1 MKVILIRK
9 KFITYLFILFII
21 LLFAIYKSL
30 ENTEAF
36 SVQSNIY
43 EYDFNNDGQT
53 DKITNSNNDILINV
67 NNRDY
72 SLNNLCNNKLN
83 SNSSWKKK
91 IHIID
96 LSRDLSPEIIVQ
108 NGFNGK
114 GLISIF
120 NWQNNGFQNLSII
133 EANILGIYSYNN
145 TRTPQCF
152 TINSSIGQNSIKS
165 FMLIDNKITDT
176 TKKCNNILDLD
187 SIISF
192 INLIEQDYE
201 AESLPDIFTENIQYD
216 ELVQLYHLDK
226 EHNYYSFQD
235 AFFHDS
241 GITNE
246 GNIESVIWQI
256 NFEKYLIGGNDNDKK
271 EVTFFIT
278 TTKSDENYKINSF
291 QINT

>member
-9 KFITYLFILFII
+9 KFITYLFILFIV

-30 ENTEAF
+30 ENTAAF
-36 SVQSNIY
+36 SVQSNID

-67 NNRDY
+67 NNKDY

-120 NWQNNGFQNLSII
+120 NWQNNNFQNLSVI

-226 EHNYYSFQD
+226 ENNYYSFQD
-235 AFFHDS
+235 AFFYDS

>member
-9 KFITYLFILFII
+9 KFITYLFILFIV

-30 ENTEAF
+30 ENTAAF
-36 SVQSNIY
+36 SVQSNID

-67 NNRDY
+67 NNKDY

-120 NWQNNGFQNLSII
+120 NWQNNNFQNLSVI

-201 AESLPDIFTENIQYD
+201 SESLPDIFTENIQYD

-226 EHNYYSFQD
+226 ENNYYSFQD
-235 AFFHDS
+235 AFFYDS